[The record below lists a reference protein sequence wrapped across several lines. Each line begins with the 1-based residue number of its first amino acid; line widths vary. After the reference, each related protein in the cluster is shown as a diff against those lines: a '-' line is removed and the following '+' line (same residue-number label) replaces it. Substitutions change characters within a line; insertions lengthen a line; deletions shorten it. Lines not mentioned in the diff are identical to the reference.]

1 MRILLFFYILML
13 ALAPSARGQAQPS
26 PPEILGEG
34 AVLERPLGP
43 SDASDFTVRL
53 TGGMSV
59 LLSVQQL
66 GVDVVV
72 EIRAPDG
79 TLLQA
84 VDSPTGR
91 TGDERVEIFANQ
103 SGAYGVR
110 VRPYSTGE
118 PQGRYRLTVL
128 ELRDARATAT
138 LLAARARERD
148 AAATWLRQRAARLPD
163 EIVGSLPP
171 LDELASHARII
182 ALGEATHG
190 SREIGDLRFTV
201 TRYLVQ
207 RHRVRLIAIEYSASR
222 LGILNSWAL
231 GGPVKDA
238 DAQRAL
244 NSGWIGRRTL
254 GDLVRW
260 LRAWNNKHP
269 GDRVRLVGVDPQ
281 DSERARADLL
291 AVLSAAYGDS
301 GVDGLDSAI
310 HEIAVADSQA
320 WVFGD
325 SRISAA
331 TYRTLVEVAARLDS
345 DAPLLV
351 RQLGP
356 DAVVAARDAA
366 RQLVQFA
373 DFNAEGRSI
382 RSRDWYMAA
391 NLLRAID
398 AAPAGTRAVFWTHNA
413 HASLATDR
421 APQARTSG
429 TFLRDALGCD
439 YRALATSFGE
449 GAFVAQRPNDPRDRL
464 EVSSLPPAPLETID
478 GVMGSVY
485 GAGAVATWSCDPRPS
500 DVPPWLQRA
509 QPLHWVGGIFEPGSL
524 PAEAFR
530 PFDLVDDFD
539 GIFYLPKVTA
549 DQIFTDRPVIPA
561 RRR

>member
-72 EIRAPDG
+72 EVRAPDG

-91 TGDERVEIFANQ
+91 TGDERVEIFANR

-171 LDELASHARII
+171 LDELAGHARIV

-190 SREIGDLRFTV
+190 SRDIGDLRFAV

-207 RHRVRLIAIEYSASR
+207 QH
-222 LGILNSWAL
+222 G
-231 GGPVKDA
+231 
-238 DAQRAL
+238 
-244 NSGWIGRRTL
+244 
-254 GDLVRW
+254 
-260 LRAWNNKHP
+260 
-269 GDRVRLVGVDPQ
+269 
-281 DSERARADLL
+281 
-291 AVLSAAYGDS
+291 
-301 GVDGLDSAI
+301 
-310 HEIAVADSQA
+310 
-320 WVFGD
+320 
-325 SRISAA
+325 
-331 TYRTLVEVAARLDS
+331 
-345 DAPLLV
+345 V
-351 RQLGP
+351 RQALP
-356 DAVVAARDAA
+356 
-366 RQLVQFA
+366 LN
-373 DFNAEGRSI
+373 FN
-382 RSRDWYMAA
+382 
-391 NLLRAID
+391 
-398 AAPAGTRAVFWTHNA
+398 
-413 HASLATDR
+413 
-421 APQARTSG
+421 
-429 TFLRDALGCD
+429 
-439 YRALATSFGE
+439 
-449 GAFVAQRPNDPRDRL
+449 RP
-464 EVSSLPPAPLETID
+464 
-478 GVMGSVY
+478 Y
-485 GAGAVATWSCDPRPS
+485 
-500 DVPPWLQRA
+500 
-509 QPLHWVGGIFEPGSL
+509 
-524 PAEAFR
+524 
-530 PFDLVDDFD
+530 
-539 GIFYLPKVTA
+539 
-549 DQIFTDRPVIPA
+549 
-561 RRR
+561 

>member
-1 MRILLFFYILML
+1 MHILLFCIVML
-13 ALAPSARGQAQPS
+13 ALASSARGQTQPS
-26 PPEILGEG
+26 SPQILGEG
-34 AVLERPLGP
+34 AVVERPLGP
-43 SDASDFTVRL
+43 SGSNDFTVRL
-53 TGGMSV
+53 ADGMSV

-66 GVDVVV
+66 GIDVVV
-72 EIRAPDG
+72 EVRAPDG

-91 TGDERVEIFANQ
+91 TGEERVEIFANR

-110 VRPYSTGE
+110 VRPYDSGE
-118 PQGRYRLTVL
+118 PQGRYRLTVV
-128 ELRDARATAT
+128 ELRDAQATAT

-148 AAATWLRQRAARLPD
+148 AAAAWLRQRAARLPD
-163 EIVGSLPP
+163 EIAGSLPP
-171 LDELASHARII
+171 LDELAGHARVI

-190 SREIGDLRFTV
+190 SRELADLRLAV

-207 RHRVRLIAIEYSASR
+207 RHRVRLIAIEYSNNR

-231 GGPVKDA
+231 GGAVKDA

-260 LRAWNNKHP
+260 LREWNAEHP
-269 GDRVRLVGVDPQ
+269 GDPVRLVGVDPQ
-281 DSERARADLL
+281 DNERARADLL

-301 GVDGLDSAI
+301 GITGLDSAI

-325 SRISAA
+325 SRVSAA

-351 RQLGP
+351 RQLGS
-356 DAVVAARDAA
+356 DSVDAARDAA

-373 DFNAEGRSI
+373 DFNAEGRSV

-391 NLLRAID
+391 NLMRALD
-398 AAPAGTRAVFWTHNA
+398 VAPAGTRAVFWAHNA
-413 HASLATDR
+413 HASLASDR

-429 TFLRDALGCD
+429 AFLREALGCG
-439 YRALATSFGE
+439 YRAMATSFGE
-449 GAFVAQRPNDPRDRL
+449 GAFVAQLPNDPQDRL
-464 EVSSLPPAPLETID
+464 EVSPLPPAPPETID

-485 GAGAVATWSCDPRPS
+485 GAGAVATWACDPRPH
-500 DVPPWLQRA
+500 DVSPWLQHA

-524 PAEAFR
+524 SSEAFR
-530 PFDLVDDFD
+530 PFKLVDDFD

-549 DQIFTDRPVIPA
+549 DQIFSDRPVIPA
-561 RRR
+561 RRQ

>member
-1 MRILLFFYILML
+1 MRTLLFCILLL
-13 ALAPSARGQAQPS
+13 ALAPSARGQAQSSS
-26 PPEILGEG
+26 PQTLGEG
-34 AVLERPLGP
+34 VVLERPLGP
-43 SDASDFTVRL
+43 SDSHDFTVRL
-53 TGGMSV
+53 ASGMSA

-66 GVDVVV
+66 GIDVVV
-72 EIRAPDG
+72 EVRAPDG

-91 TGDERVEIFANQ
+91 TGDERVEIFADR
-103 SGAYGVR
+103 SGTYGVR
-110 VRPYSTGE
+110 VRPYDSGE
-118 PQGRYRLTVL
+118 PEGRYRLTVV
-128 ELRDARATAT
+128 ELRDSRTTAN
-138 LLAARARERD
+138 LLAARARER
-148 AAATWLRQRAARLPD
+148 AAATAWLRQRAARLPA
-163 EIVGSLPP
+163 EIVAPLPP
-171 LDELASHARII
+171 LDELADHARVI

-190 SREIGDLRFTV
+190 SREIADLRFAL

-207 RHRVRLIAIEYSASR
+207 RHHVRLVAIEYSTSR
-222 LGILNSWAL
+222 LAILNTWAL

-238 DAQRAL
+238 DVQRAL

-260 LRAWNNKHP
+260 LREWNARHP

-281 DSERARADLL
+281 DNERARGELFT
-291 AVLSAAYGDS
+291 VLRAAYGDS
-301 GVDGLDSAI
+301 GIAGLDSAMR
-310 HEIAVADSQA
+310 EVAVADSEA

-331 TYRTLVEVAARLDS
+331 TYRTLVEVAARLES

-351 RQLGP
+351 RQLGS
-356 DAVVAARDAA
+356 DSVDAARDAA
-366 RQLVQFA
+366 RQLVQSA
-373 DFNAEGRSI
+373 DFNAEGRSL

-391 NLLRAID
+391 NLMRAVD

-413 HASLATDR
+413 HASLAADR

-429 TFLRDALGCD
+429 AFLRAALGCD

-449 GAFVAQRPNDPRDRL
+449 GAFVAQRPNDLQDRL
-464 EVSSLPPAPLETID
+464 EVSSLPPAPPETID
-478 GVMGSVY
+478 GVMRSVY
-485 GAGAVATWSCDPRPS
+485 GAGAVATWACDPRPR
-500 DVPPWLQRA
+500 DVPPWLQHA

-524 PAEAFR
+524 PSEAFR
-530 PFDLVDDFD
+530 PFRLVDDFD

-549 DQIFTDRPVIPA
+549 DQVFTDRPLIPA